1 MFNRIELKEQAK
13 ALLKDKFLILF
24 LGCLIYSILSGDIVS
39 IKHNSEFHTATI
51 TLFSTIE
58 FVINYYLALGLAIF
72 VGVFSILWTIFI
84 AGPVQIGAARF
95 FTNSSLK
102 QEKLDDLLAPFRF
115 DYMHNVAV
123 IFHRNVI
130 VFLWALLLL
139 IPGIIKSYTYRFVPF
154 LVNDNPT
161 LSSQEI
167 LDLSS
172 EMTSGLKME
181 MFILDLSFFLWH
193 LLAGFLSV
201 ITLGLSDIAVRTY
214 TMQTDAQLYYWVLK
228 NKEFKNMG
236 HLD

>member
-1 MFNRIELKEQAK
+1 MFNRSELKEQAK

-58 FVINYYLALGLAIF
+58 FVIHYYLALGLAIF

-139 IPGIIKSYTYRFVPF
+139 IPGIIKSYSYRFVPY
-154 LVNDNPT
+154 LVNDHPT

-172 EMTSGLKME
+172 EMTRGLKME

-193 LLAGFLSV
+193 LLAGFLAI
-201 ITLGLSDIAVRTY
+201 ITLGLSNVAVRTY
-214 TMQTDAQLYYWVLK
+214 TMQTDAQLYYWILK
-228 NKEFKNMG
+228 KKEFINMG